1 MSDDI
6 AEIDDQ
12 VRKYRAIIIFA
23 NQRTGSTTLIRWFT
37 KEHKKYINYDKII
50 ESVKD
55 LGYSVNEDDWSRS
68 NEIFD
73 VDIGVFKNVIL
84 EYQKNKDATKLELA
98 IKTIMSF
105 RPTFKVINEYT
116 DIEVI
121 KLISKYINYYHYSAI
136 LLHRRK
142 TFERLLS
149 LWFMENY
156 KDSKENIPAID
167 VDWLIEREKL
177 CIKINKEIWEL
188 LRKVGC
194 RYISLSFEDL
204 YSSMADS
211 TILHISFRY
220 LFYNVWDFTELQQ
233 IGKLNLNKYYY
244 KMKGIEKLKESLNDL
259 ERPTFSNMH
268 VEV

>member
-6 AEIDDQ
+6 AEIDDH
-12 VRKYRAIIIFA
+12 VRKYRAIIVFA
-23 NQRTGSTTLIRWFT
+23 NQRTGSTSLVNWFI
-37 KEHKKYINYDKII
+37 KEHKKYTDYDKII
-50 ESVKD
+50 QSIKD
-55 LGYSVNEDDWSRS
+55 LGYSVNEHDWEYS

-73 VDIGVFKNVIL
+73 IRVGIFKNVIL
-84 EYQKNKDATKLELA
+84 EYRKNKDATKLELA

-105 RPTFKVINEYT
+105 RPTFKVINEHT

-136 LLHRRK
+136 FLHRRK
-142 TFERLLS
+142 TLERLLS
-149 LWFMENY
+149 LWFFMNY

-167 VDWLIEREKL
+167 VNSLIEREKT
-177 CIKINKEIWEL
+177 CIKSNKEVWEV
-188 LRKVGC
+188 LRKAGC
-194 RYISLSFEDL
+194 RYVSLSFEDL
-204 YSSMADS
+204 YGNMSDS

-220 LFYNVWDFTELQQ
+220 LFYNVWDFTELKEN
-233 IGKLNLNKYYY
+233 GKLNLNKYYY
-244 KMKGIEKLKESLNDL
+244 KMKGIEELKESLNDL